1 MTVHPLTNLAAPTLD
16 APPHA
21 SERAS
26 QTKSEPARVDRLDRR
41 VFFWLMAGLTVAYL
55 LLQNGY
61 WVRAGDGEVYLAI
74 GRSLL
79 RGEGFVY
86 NGNPVGLVPPGWPAI
101 LAVAMWVSP
110 AFGFLKL
117 IPMASLLV
125 FYACMYRICRRFAG
139 PAACAV
145 AVGMTAFLY
154 PILPLSFWF
163 HSDGAFCGI
172 AGLALLLAV
181 QIGEGRDGW
190 GRIAL
195 LCGLMAASIS
205 VRWQGIIW
213 WPLVGGALLGG
224 RRWSGWRFFLA
235 EPDRRNPA
243 RRIDRQWVAVGVTLL
258 VTLAT
263 FVALRHMLRVAP
275 DEINRRYNTFM
286 AENYGLRN
294 KTEPVGLD
302 VYWGRFLDT
311 KSWLSSLLWEMA
323 ARSRPTRELADEMA
337 VAALVPMVAGLAVC
351 VWRRQWLW
359 LGAVGYC
366 LVLIVD
372 WTHPIARYIAPIAP
386 LLLLAAWIGVRD
398 PLAWGADWLDRQLRR
413 PARLGVFRRL
423 PRRWPRVVPYG
434 FLAAMASSV
443 VLFNGA
449 MYAMEVRIARSGDRF
464 EKLYDAG
471 FDDSRAR
478 IGAWLRLNAPADMEV
493 ASTVYTFTGDGPGR
507 KTLGPRRVAVF
518 LADRPVMDAPDAM
531 SYLPS
536 RSLIDW
542 AAANNVRYYLFQ
554 GRTTRFLHF
563 RHAPWDPPP
572 PADMDMDWHLYL
584 FHRGRATEIFVDNPI
599 APTAVP
605 GLENYARQNPLDLIP
620 FLWDQAEHA
629 YYNLTGQYGPKAKE
643 SRDERARRERAERRR
658 NRKQ

>member
-1 MTVHPLTNLAAPTLD
+1 MTVHPLTELRD
-16 APPHA
+16 K
-21 SERAS
+21 
-26 QTKSEPARVDRLDRR
+26 QRLDRR
-41 VFFWLMAGLTVAYL
+41 VFFWLMAFLTVAYL

-61 WVRAGDGEVYLAI
+61 WVRGGDGEVYLAI

-101 LAVAMWVSP
+101 LAAAMWVSP

-117 IPMASLLV
+117 IPMASLLI
-125 FYACMYRICRRFAG
+125 FYACMYRVGRRFAG
-139 PAACAV
+139 PAACAI

-181 QIGEGRDGW
+181 QVGEGRDGW

-195 LCGLMAASIS
+195 CCGLMAASIS
-205 VRWQGIIW
+205 VRWQGLIW
-213 WPLVGGALLGG
+213 WPLIAGAIMTG
-224 RRWSGWRFFLA
+224 RHPKRFFRA
-235 EPDRRNPA
+235 APADRNPA
-243 RRIDRQWVAVGVTLL
+243 RRLDRQWVAVGVTLL

-286 AENYGLRN
+286 AENYGLAN
-294 KTEPVGLD
+294 KTEPIGLD

-311 KSWLSSLLWEMA
+311 KSWVSSLLWEMA
-323 ARSRPTRELADEMA
+323 ARSRPTRALADEMA

-351 VWRRQWLW
+351 VRRREWLW
-359 LGAVGYC
+359 LGVVGYW
-366 LVLIVD
+366 LVLIID

-398 PLAWGADWLDRQLRR
+398 PLTWGADWLDRQLRR

-434 FLAAMASSV
+434 FLAAMVSSV

-449 MYAMEVRIARSGDRF
+449 MYAMELRIARSGERF

-471 FDDSRAR
+471 FDDSHAR

-507 KTLGPRRVAVF
+507 KTFGPRRVAVF
-518 LADRPVMDAPDAM
+518 LADRPVMDAPDDM

-554 GRTTRFLHF
+554 GRTMRFLHF

-572 PADMDMDWHLYL
+572 PPDMDMDWHLYL
-584 FHRGRATEIFVDNPI
+584 FHRGRATEIYVDNPI

-605 GLENYARQNPLDLIP
+605 GLENYKRQNPLDVVP
-620 FLWDQAEHA
+620 FAWGQIEHA
-629 YYNLTGQYGPKAKE
+629 YLNLTGQYGPKARQSPE
-643 SRDERARRERAERRR
+643 QRAREVRAQRKR
-658 NRKQ
+658 NRK